1 MPRVTDRSFHTTY
14 QAMSGPLLRI
24 GWFSSAG
31 GEGSRGLLTHTL
43 KAIDSGRLNARLEF
57 VFSNRARGQRQATD
71 HYFDLVEERGIPLVT
86 LSSYRF
92 RRARGGRPWDDSARE
107 AYDRAVIDRLDGFAP
122 DLCVAAG
129 YMLIA
134 PLLCERFP
142 MVNLHPALPDGPIGT
157 WQTVI
162 WQLIEQR
169 ASESGVMVNRV
180 TREVDAGPVVSYCR
194 FPLTGNEFSPLWNGV
209 EGCSVDAL
217 REELGEAQPLFRAIR
232 EASLQRE
239 RVLLPETL
247 IAIQRG
253 RLSVDSTSTGGGVD
267 LTHEVEAHL
276 TETRSENGLNHGN
289 GLG

>member
-1 MPRVTDRSFHTTY
+1 
-14 QAMSGPLLRI
+14 MSGTLLRI
-24 GWFSSAG
+24 GWLSSAG
-31 GEGSRGLLTHTL
+31 GEGSRGLLMHTL
-43 KAIDSGRLNARLEF
+43 QAIDSGRLNARLEF

-71 HYFDLVEERGIPLVT
+71 QYFDLVEERGIPLVT

-92 RRARGGRPWDDSARE
+92 RRARGNQPWDDSARE
-107 AYDRAVIDRLDGFAP
+107 AYDRAVMDRLDGFAP

-162 WQLIEQR
+162 WQLIEQS
-169 ASESGVMVNRV
+169 APETGVMVNRV

-194 FPLTGNEFSPLWNGV
+194 FPLTGKKFSALWSEVKGR
-209 EGCSVDAL
+209 SVDAL
-217 REELGEAQPLFRAIR
+217 REEMGEAQPLFRAIR

-247 IAIQRG
+247 IAVQQG
-253 RLSVDSTSTGGGVD
+253 RLSINGASTPASAD
-267 LTHEVEAHL
+267 LTDEVEAQL
-276 TETRSENGLNHGN
+276 TGTRSETGLN
-289 GLG
+289 